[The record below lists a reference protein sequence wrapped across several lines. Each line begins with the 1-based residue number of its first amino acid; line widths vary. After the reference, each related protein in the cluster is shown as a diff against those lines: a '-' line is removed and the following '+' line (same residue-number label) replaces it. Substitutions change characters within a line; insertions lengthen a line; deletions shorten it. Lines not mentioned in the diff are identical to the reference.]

1 MGNQEGG
8 STAVWVGGGD
18 IYLELVPRCA
28 FTIFQWGNRDTDLVK
43 MEVMGKHGE
52 NDGSRIDAGCNEY
65 NIYGASPELLSGG
78 RVKYSMFQ
86 QQCLNVIYSW

>member
-1 MGNQEGG
+1 MGNEEGG
-8 STAVWVGGGD
+8 SMAVWVGRGD

-52 NDGSRIDAGCNEY
+52 NV
-65 NIYGASPELLSGG
+65 L
-78 RVKYSMFQ
+78 
-86 QQCLNVIYSW
+86 